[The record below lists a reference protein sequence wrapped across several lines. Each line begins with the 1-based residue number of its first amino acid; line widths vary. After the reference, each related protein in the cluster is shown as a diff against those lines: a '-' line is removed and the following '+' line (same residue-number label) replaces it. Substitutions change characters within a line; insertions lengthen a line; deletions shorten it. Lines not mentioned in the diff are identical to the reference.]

1 MAEKKEKTERDF
13 LTFDVKFNGLEELSE
28 LIKNAK
34 QLVQILKEAQEL
46 INSLSGKVDIDS
58 TAEKIADEIAKI
70 SGEEKQEEGS
80 KEELDIPHEILKLI
94 FDKYPEGV
102 TIGESAGI
110 LKETRQLLDDTLI
123 V

>member
-1 MAEKKEKTERDF
+1 MAELKEKTERDF

-46 INSLSGKVDIDS
+46 INSLCGKVDIDS

>member
-1 MAEKKEKTERDF
+1 MAELKEKTERDF

-70 SGEEKQEEGS
+70 SEEEKQEEGS

>member
-1 MAEKKEKTERDF
+1 MAELKEKTERDF

-110 LKETRQLLDDTLI
+110 LKETRQLLDDTWI